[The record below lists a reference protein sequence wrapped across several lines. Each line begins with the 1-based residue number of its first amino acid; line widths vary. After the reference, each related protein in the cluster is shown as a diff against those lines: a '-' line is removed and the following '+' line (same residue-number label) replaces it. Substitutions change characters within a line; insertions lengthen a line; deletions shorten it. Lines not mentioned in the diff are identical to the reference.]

1 MSQNYTVSIWKT
13 HEYKPL
19 SNAQKKKLGNRIL
32 LVLFLEAYDYN
43 VRLEIEESTDTTS
56 KKSDKEE
63 SVYFYDMPPLEGDD
77 EK

>member
-1 MSQNYTVSIWKT
+1 M
-13 HEYKPL
+13 
-19 SNAQKKKLGNRIL
+19 
-32 LVLFLEAYDYN
+32 FLEAYDYN

>member
-1 MSQNYTVSIWKT
+1 MNTRLFQMLRKKIWVID
-13 HEYKPL
+13 
-19 SNAQKKKLGNRIL
+19 RIL
-32 LVLFLEAYDYN
+32 LVLFLEACDYN

-63 SVYFYDMPPLEGDD
+63 SPYFYDMPPLEGND

>member
-1 MSQNYTVSIWKT
+1 MNTSLFQMLRKKIWVI
-13 HEYKPL
+13 
-19 SNAQKKKLGNRIL
+19 NRIL

>member
-1 MSQNYTVSIWKT
+1 MM
-13 HEYKPL
+13 
-19 SNAQKKKLGNRIL
+19 L
-32 LVLFLEAYDYN
+32 LVLFLEACDYN

-63 SVYFYDMPPLEGDD
+63 SAYFYDMPPLEGDD